1 VSRSCS
7 PGTIKLVVM
16 ASEGKEKKRKG
27 TVVPQPKCTCNS
39 TDNKFGLAIS
49 LPNDIPQK
57 PHKKSKKSLEH
68 KKDPAI
74 SVHAEEAVTNN
85 GPDTAIKS
93 KHKPRKRAADF
104 LSDTEDN
111 ATDGASAPA
120 PQNGDAEPASK
131 PKKKKSKKVV
141 GTDKP
146 NSNTKEIVP
155 PVNVPTEVER
165 SKKKKSAPLP
175 SDSTK
180 KSSDTPPAKLF
191 KQQEHPAT
199 SSRANHQGDHD
210 TGTPFPAPSK
220 KSKKNKKSKG
230 QASADAE
237 SLTADGVNGGVEN
250 LGDAALNPITNKDP
264 TSMSMQVEGQETA
277 EKELEDEW
285 GSEDDEDDQGAALL
299 AGFDSDGEDTAVDE
313 GLEIDKPLPQI
324 SKEVSKKVK
333 KAGQKG
339 GNDGP
344 GAVYVG

>member
-1 VSRSCS
+1 
-7 PGTIKLVVM
+7 M

-27 TVVPQPKCTCNS
+27 TVVPQPVCICNS
-39 TDNKFGLAIS
+39 TDNQLGPAIS

-74 SVHAEEAVTNN
+74 SAHAEEAVTSN
-85 GPDTAIKS
+85 GSETAIKS
-93 KHKPRKRAADF
+93 RHKPRKRAADF

-111 ATDGASAPA
+111 AINGATAPA

-131 PKKKKSKKVV
+131 PKEKKSKIA

-146 NSNTKEIVP
+146 SSNTKEILA
-155 PVNVPTEVER
+155 PVNMPTEVEK
-165 SKKKKSAPLP
+165 SKKKKKSAFLP
-175 SDSTK
+175 SDSMT
-180 KSSDTPPAKLF
+180 KSSDTPPTKLL
-191 KQQEHPAT
+191 KQQEHPVA
-199 SSRANHQGDHD
+199 SSRAIHQGDHD
-210 TGTPFPAPSK
+210 TGTPLPAPSK

-237 SLTADGVNGGVEN
+237 SLTADGANGVVEN

-285 GSEDDEDDQGAALL
+285 GSEDDDDDQGAALL
-299 AGFDSDGEDTAVDE
+299 VGFDSDGEDTAVDE

-324 SKEVSKKVK
+324 SKEASKKAK

>member
-1 VSRSCS
+1 
-7 PGTIKLVVM
+7 
-16 ASEGKEKKRKG
+16 
-27 TVVPQPKCTCNS
+27 
-39 TDNKFGLAIS
+39 
-49 LPNDIPQK
+49 
-57 PHKKSKKSLEH
+57 
-68 KKDPAI
+68 
-74 SVHAEEAVTNN
+74 VHAEEAVINN
-85 GPDTAIKS
+85 GPEIAIKS

-111 ATDGASAPA
+111 TTDRARAPA

-131 PKKKKSKKVV
+131 PKEKKSKKVA

-180 KSSDTPPAKLF
+180 KPSDTPPAKLL
-191 KQQEHPAT
+191 KQQEHPAAP
-199 SSRANHQGDHD
+199 SRANHQGDHD
-210 TGTPFPAPSK
+210 TGTPLPAPSK
-220 KSKKNKKSKG
+220 KSKNKKRKG

-237 SLTADGVNGGVEN
+237 SLTADGVNGVVEN

-285 GSEDDEDDQGAALL
+285 GSEDDENDQGAVLL

>member
-1 VSRSCS
+1 MN
-7 PGTIKLVVM
+7 LV
-16 ASEGKEKKRKG
+16 
-27 TVVPQPKCTCNS
+27 P
-39 TDNKFGLAIS
+39 AIP

-57 PHKKSKKSLEH
+57 PNKKPKKSLEH

-74 SVHAEEAVTNN
+74 SVQTEEAVINN
-85 GPDTAIKS
+85 GPETAIKS

-104 LSDTEDN
+104 LSDTEN
-111 ATDGASAPA
+111 NTTNGASAPA
-120 PQNGDAEPASK
+120 PQNGGAEPASK
-131 PKKKKSKKVV
+131 PKEKKSKKVA

-155 PVNVPTEVER
+155 LVNVPTEVEM
-165 SKKKKSAPLP
+165 SKKKKKSAPLP

-180 KSSDTPPAKLF
+180 KPSDTPPAKLL
-191 KQQEHPAT
+191 KQQEHPT
-199 SSRANHQGDHD
+199 VSSRANHQGDHD
-210 TGTPFPAPSK
+210 TGTPLPAPSK

-237 SLTADGVNGGVEN
+237 SLTADGVNGVEEN
-250 LGDAALNPITNKDP
+250 LGDAALNPITNRDP

-299 AGFDSDGEDTAVDE
+299 TGFDSDGEDAAVDE